1 MSPLP
6 SSTSLTRP
14 PTQIHSKRQKASWDK
29 KVAERQRIQAM
40 KDKEREMKQSKLDE
54 EERRKAITKE
64 RRVKKEEKERIER
77 MAQKVSGIDW

>member
-1 MSPLP
+1 
-6 SSTSLTRP
+6 
-14 PTQIHSKRQKASWDK
+14 
-29 KVAERQRIQAM
+29 M